1 MTSWLVPAHAV
12 SLMQRVPAFIE
23 DGHKKSQLNTMVCPG
38 KEPGPAASE
47 TPGSGYSSGVSQRGW
62 TVSQNNSTQY
72 AAMTKCLEQSP
83 VERNTD
89 KAV

>member
-1 MTSWLVPAHAV
+1 
-12 SLMQRVPAFIE
+12 
-23 DGHKKSQLNTMVCPG
+23 MVCPG

-47 TPGSGYSSGVSQRGW
+47 TPGSGYSRESQRGW

-72 AAMTKCLEQSP
+72 AAMTKCLEQSS